1 MPILNYT
8 TTIAV
13 EKTMGELIAHLTRPG
28 VTRVSALY
36 GENGSPTGVGFTM
49 RTAYGLREFEIPVRT
64 DGVFAALQ
72 QDPAVRPGQK
82 THAQAERVAWR
93 IAQDWLEAQ
102 SALVDAQLATLDEVM
117 LPYMVGP
124 SGETMYAVFRAQ
136 QKEITQ

>member
-1 MPILNYT
+1 MP
-8 TTIAV
+8 A
-13 EKTMGELIAHLTRPG
+13 
-28 VTRVSALY
+28 
-36 GENGSPTGVGFTM
+36 
-49 RTAYGLREFEIPVRT
+49 
-64 DGVFAALQ
+64 
-72 QDPAVRPGQK
+72 
-82 THAQAERVAWR
+82 R